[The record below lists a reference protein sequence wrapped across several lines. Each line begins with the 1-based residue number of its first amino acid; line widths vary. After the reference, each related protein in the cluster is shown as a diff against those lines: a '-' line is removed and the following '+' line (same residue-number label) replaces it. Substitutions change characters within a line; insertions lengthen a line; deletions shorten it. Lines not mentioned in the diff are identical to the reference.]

1 MEGESTFLGASLL
14 PPRGWTPD
22 WTPCVSMS
30 LIRRFL
36 LVRALNSAVECHP
49 HTVEVVGSNPTAPT
63 IPISPELMHIGMMV
77 LDHKQTIDE
86 FMEWVSNCPT
96 LGETCKYAAYEGIGN
111 LADHETREG

>member
-1 MEGESTFLGASLL
+1 M
-14 PPRGWTPD
+14 
-22 WTPCVSMS
+22 
-30 LIRRFL
+30 
-36 LVRALNSAVECHP
+36 
-49 HTVEVVGSNPTAPT
+49 EVVGSNPTAPT